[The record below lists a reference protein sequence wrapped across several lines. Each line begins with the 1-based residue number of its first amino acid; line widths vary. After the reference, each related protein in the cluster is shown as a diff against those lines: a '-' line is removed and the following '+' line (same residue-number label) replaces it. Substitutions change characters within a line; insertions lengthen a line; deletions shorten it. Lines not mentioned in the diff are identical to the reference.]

1 MKMLSTIYKY
11 PILSLIVASIL
22 LFYFNL
28 AELPVSIMEARNFNV
43 AREMLTE
50 GNWLLTTMNGLPRYE
65 KPPFPAWFTTLF
77 SRFNLSSV
85 WLYRLPTSLM
95 ATLGVLFSYALF
107 KTLGHHKKL
116 AVTGALILATS
127 FYYIVIRFEAPSDTY
142 THVAMIGGLL
152 FLAKAMN
159 NFNIVLN
166 SLLAI
171 ILFAISVLSKGPVSL
186 YTILLPFL
194 IAYFISFK
202 PNKKTILICIST
214 VVFGTLI
221 GSLWYIYV
229 RMADPLVF
237 NQIASEE
244 TSNWS
249 SYHVRPFYYYWSFV
263 IQAGIWTIPAAISL
277 AYPYFMTRVENKKL
291 YKLSWVWTIIAV
303 ILLSIIPE
311 KKSRYLVPVLF
322 PLALNIAQ
330 IIYHQ
335 FKIKKLDLVSKC
347 ALKLHYIILF
357 IIGLSVVAIPIFINQ
372 RTVEF
377 WFWYYSYVGISFGI
391 SAFIFFNYNPLKVK
405 QLFVTNL
412 LIIFAITNLGTYGI
426 KFMKANEN
434 YKTLASA
441 KIQKPIYYY
450 KSIEPEIIWESNTIS
465 TLFDYTKKYRAKRIH
480 VIVEKSYTQEFENQ
494 IASKYTVTSKE
505 VFDRNY
511 FNGEKNKKYRERYI
525 LILYK
530 LKLKANAK

>member
-1 MKMLSTIYKY
+1 MKMLSKIYKY

-50 GNWLLTTMNGLPRYE
+50 GNWLLTTMNGIPRYE

-77 SRFNLSSV
+77 SQFNLSSV

-127 FYYIVIRFEAPSDTY
+127 YYYIVIRFEAPSDTY
-142 THVAMIGGLL
+142 THVAMIGGLF
-152 FLAKAMN
+152 FLAKAMD

-171 ILFAISVLSKGPVSL
+171 TLFAISVLSKGPVSL
-186 YTILLPFL
+186 YTIFLPFL

-202 PNKKTILICIST
+202 PNKKTILICILT
-214 VVFGTLI
+214 FVFGTLI

-229 RMADPLVF
+229 RMTDPLVF
-237 NQIASEE
+237 NQIASKE

-263 IQAGIWTIPAAISL
+263 IQIGVWTIPAAISL
-277 AYPYFMTRVENKKL
+277 AYPYFKTRVVNEKL
-291 YKLSWVWTIIAV
+291 YKLSWVWTMIAV

-330 IIYHQ
+330 IIHYQ
-335 FKIKKLDLVSKC
+335 FKIKKLDLVSKY
-347 ALKLHYIILF
+347 ALKLHYIIVF
-357 IIGLSVVAIPIFINQ
+357 IIGLSIVAAPILIEQ
-372 RTVEF
+372 SKLEF
-377 WFWYYSYVGISFGI
+377 WLWYYVYIAINFSI
-391 SAFIFFNYNPLKVK
+391 SAYIFFNYNPLNVK
-405 QLFVTNL
+405 KLFITNL
-412 LIIFAITNLGTYGI
+412 LLILAITSIGTYGI
-426 KFMKANEN
+426 KFMKVNKQ

-441 KIQKPIYYY
+441 KIQKPVYYY
-450 KSIEPEIIWESNTIS
+450 KTIEPEIIWELNTTS
-465 TLFDYTKKYRAKRIH
+465 VLFDSNVKHKEIQVVVRHTNA
-480 VIVEKSYTQEFENQ
+480 QEFEKQ
-494 IASKYTVTSKE
+494 ITSQYTIASKE

-511 FNGEKNKKYRERYI
+511 FNNERNKKYRERYI
-525 LILYK
+525 LILYT
-530 LKLKANAK
+530 LKLKPSVK